1 MKVGPYWPILA
12 FLSFLLFSIFR
23 LFLPESEN
31 CMSDRAKELEEAAA
45 SIDAASLDTAR
56 KGIVTGCQELIYW
69 LELLSRRL
77 EKVPPEKEHKFAR
90 AFSLIMLG
98 HLPTRPETCP
108 FCVQYGQSRS
118 CRGCGYAATHG
129 RCDSDQS
136 SFSLFIEA
144 FSELGRVIYQ
154 DTGGLN
160 CHPDDARLRLEH
172 CIRSSRLLAADMMED
187 IDSSSAERL
196 MERKARYLGQMI
208 DLLPKE
214 LFGPEIMES
223 WRRVHEMLRNYW

>member
-1 MKVGPYWPILA
+1 
-12 FLSFLLFSIFR
+12 
-23 LFLPESEN
+23 
-31 CMSDRAKELEEAAA
+31 MSHRAGDLEEAAA
-45 SIDAASLDTAR
+45 SIDAASLDAAR
-56 KGIVTGCQELIYW
+56 KAVLRGCQELIFW
-69 LELLSRRL
+69 LELFCRQLD
-77 EKVPPEKEHKFAR
+77 KVEPEELHKFAR
-90 AFSLIMLG
+90 ALSLTVLG
-98 HLPTRPETCP
+98 HLPTRPEGCP
-108 FCVQYGQSRS
+108 FCIQHGKSQS

-172 CIRSSRLLAADMMED
+172 CIRSSRLLAAEMMED

-223 WRRVHEMLRNYW
+223 WRRVREMLRNYW